1 MKQFIPAMLSFLLCV
16 SGMAQPLLTK
26 ITENRFLVWKGD
38 KVGVADSQHR
48 IIVPFEFDKIEFQNK
63 RLVVRIKDRYGLYTL
78 NYHELLPVR
87 YKFIL
92 PRPQDRFIL
101 LTHESL
107 FGLADNNGNM
117 IISPE
122 YNFMS
127 SMDGE
132 HYVVM
137 NKQKLNGVYDFHG
150 NLVVPMEYKFFTIDG
165 SKVFAEK
172 NNVAQ
177 ILDINHLDSPVI
189 LDSSIKL
196 IYTERHYS
204 SSEEFFQII
213 KKDEKYGLMNADN
226 GLIIPIIYD
235 EMKSS
240 GSWKFFIIKKNGKYG
255 MLKIDGSIPVPPAY
269 EKIVPKKEGVEL
281 FRKGN
286 KKEFFGYWN

>member
-1 MKQFIPAMLSFLLCV
+1 
-16 SGMAQPLLTK
+16 
-26 ITENRFLVWKGD
+26 
-38 KVGVADSQHR
+38 
-48 IIVPFEFDKIEFQNK
+48 
-63 RLVVRIKDRYGLYTL
+63 
-78 NYHELLPVR
+78 
-87 YKFIL
+87 
-92 PRPQDRFIL
+92 
-101 LTHESL
+101 
-107 FGLADNNGNM
+107 M

-213 KKDEKYGLMNADN
+213 KKDEKYGLMNANN